1 MCAEEQTAC
10 KNTVAKIDVVSI
22 LPDVSVL
29 DAGARPQVAQT
40 EMQKIAAVGADQ
52 ATILLTAKLV
62 KFETGKIEQSA
73 AAEAAFRRRIAT
85 DRRTVID
92 SPLKRIYS
100 PGPGKACSKHCLI
113 VVLIRTEVGLIGL
126 VNCSYNV
133 TVGWKIQIIKL
144 IHFDCERQLA
154 NIEVLVR
161 YARITDPDRTLTA
174 ASRVSE
180 NSPPPV
186 AELSAT
192 VN

>member
-1 MCAEEQTAC
+1 MR
-10 KNTVAKIDVVSI
+10 KF
-22 LPDVSVL
+22 
-29 DAGARPQVAQT
+29 
-40 EMQKIAAVGADQ
+40 AAVGADQ

-62 KFETGKIEQSA
+62 EFETGKIEQSA

-92 SPLKRIYS
+92 SPLKRIFS
-100 PGPGKACSKHCLI
+100 PGPGEACPKHCLI
-113 VVLIRTEVGLIGL
+113 VVQIRPEVGLIGL

-133 TVGWKIQIIKL
+133 TAGWKIQIIKL
-144 IHFDCERQLA
+144 INFDRERQLA

-161 YARITDPDRTLTA
+161 YARITNPDRTLTA

-180 NSPPPV
+180 NSPTPV